1 MEDLHRYIRE
11 LIDIPSVSG
20 NEGEVAKYLER
31 DLTSRGFEVSLQE
44 VAPGRENVYA
54 VTPGSSPQIVFC
66 THIDTVPPF
75 YASSEDDT
83 YIYGRGS
90 CDAKGILA
98 TMVFAAL
105 QLREAGV
112 PQVGLLFVVGEE
124 VDSAGATVANSLES
138 ESQFVVVGEPTANRL
153 ATGHKGGFKVNLS
166 AEGKAAHSAYPQL
179 GDSAIDRLLDGLADI
194 RAHDWGISDVLGNA
208 TVNIGTISGGLAAN
222 VFAPHAEADVFVRV
236 VGKSSEVREG
246 FDKILARHPKL
257 AYRVVSESDA
267 VFCKTVSGF
276 ELAPMSFGT
285 DIPALHA
292 FGKPLLIGPGTI
304 HDAHTDAEK
313 IGKGEAAEAVGY
325 YQTLA
330 RQLLDG

>member
-1 MEDLHRYIRE
+1 MHELHRYIRE

-20 NEGEVAKYLER
+20 NEGEVAKYLDG
-31 DLTSRGFEVSLQE
+31 DLTSRGFDVSLQE

-54 VTPGSSPQIVFC
+54 TSKGVPPRIVFC

-83 YIYGRGS
+83 HIYGRGS

-98 TMVFAAL
+98 TMVFAAVR
-105 QLREAGV
+105 LREAGISD
-112 PQVGLLFVVGEE
+112 VGLLFVVGEE
-124 VDSAGATVANSLES
+124 VDSAGATAANSLKS
-138 ESQFVVVGEPTANRL
+138 DSKFVVVGEPTANRL
-153 ATGHKGGFKVNLS
+153 ATGHKGGFKVKLI
-166 AEGKAAHSAYPQL
+166 AKGKAAHSAYPQL

-194 RAHDWGISDVLGNA
+194 RAHDWGDSDVLGKA

-236 VGKSSEVREG
+236 VGKSSDVRTGLET
-246 FDKILARHPKL
+246 ILAGHPAL
-257 AYRVVSESDA
+257 EYQLVSESDA
-267 VFCKTVSGF
+267 VLCETVPGF

-313 IGKGEAAEAVGY
+313 IGKGEAAEAVEY

-330 RQLLDG
+330 RQLLS